1 MSAEQHRYT
10 VDVRWTG
17 NRGEGTRS
25 YGAYGRD
32 HEVRAEGKP
41 AIHGSSDP
49 VFRGDASRYNP
60 EDLLVASVAS
70 CHMLW
75 YLHLAAD
82 AGVIV
87 TAYEDRPEGTL
98 SLNRGQGSFTEIV
111 LHPQVTVTAQSDAG
125 KAAALHADAH
135 RACFIANSLNFP
147 VRCEPRIVT
156 ETP

>member
-111 LHPQVTVTAQSDAG
+111 LHPQVTVTAQSDAD